1 MIRNLLQ
8 YLVSHI
14 RLKVEIKVK

>member
-8 YLVSHI
+8 YLVSLI
-14 RLKVEIKVK
+14 RLK

>member
-8 YLVSHI
+8 YLVSLI
-14 RLKVEIKVK
+14 RPK

>member
-14 RLKVEIKVK
+14 RLK